1 MWLELFIFALLVLL
15 LRYYF
20 TRPSG
25 MPPGPMV
32 IPYLGNFL
40 RLDIALVKKYRKKY
54 GNIFMTELGPNK
66 FIFLCNYKLIKES
79 MSKVELSD
87 RPQFDL
93 GFILSEGVPA
103 GVIMTN
109 GKHWQN
115 ARRFLLRNLRD
126 LGMGKTYLEDAI
138 QREAQLLVEDFKTL
152 SGSPTLFPKSL
163 NVAVLNVVWQM
174 VASTRYDM
182 DDERVLSIIK
192 IIRSF
197 ETTSAMLILE
207 FIPFIKKI
215 IPNFIKNRIPI
226 YKQMANLRKEAKKL
240 IQDLMA
246 THRANLDPD
255 NPRDVIDEYLIAMDN
270 KSDIAEYFSELDLV
284 SVTFDLFNAGFDTT
298 SNMLRWIILYMIK
311 YPEVQRRV
319 QEQIDEVVP
328 RDALPSYQHKSNLP
342 LVEAMIQE
350 TLRFSSL
357 VALGVQH
364 SPERDIQLEGYH
376 IPKGSFVFPA
386 TICCHYDPQYWE
398 HPDQFRL
405 EHFLDEQG
413 NFASQKEGFLPFGTG
428 RRSCLGE
435 SLARME
441 LFLFS
446 SALLQNF
453 TFSAPEGCEVNL
465 EEDPRLPSVR
475 MAPDQNI
482 VITPRTK
489 KD

>member
-1 MWLELFIFALLVLL
+1 MAT
-15 LRYYF
+15 Y
-20 TRPSG
+20 S
-25 MPPGPMV
+25 
-32 IPYLGNFL
+32 
-40 RLDIALVKKYRKKY
+40 
-54 GNIFMTELGPNK
+54 
-66 FIFLCNYKLIKES
+66 C
-79 MSKVELSD
+79 
-87 RPQFDL
+87 
-93 GFILSEGVPA
+93 
-103 GVIMTN
+103 VIMTN

-138 QREAQLLVEDFKTL
+138 QREAQLLVEDFKKH

-197 ETTSAMLILE
+197 ETTTAMMILE

-215 IPNFIKNRIPI
+215 IPDFIKNRISV
-226 YKQMANLRKEAKKL
+226 YAQMANLRKEAKAL
-240 IQDLMA
+240 IQELKA
-246 THRANLDPD
+246 AHRAQLDPD

-284 SVTFDLFNAGFDTT
+284 CVTFDLFNAGFDTT

-319 QEQIDEVVP
+319 QEQIDAVVP
-328 RDALPSYQHKSNLP
+328 RDTLPSYQHKPNLP

-350 TLRFSSL
+350 ALRFSSL
-357 VALGVQH
+357 ISFGVQR
-364 SPERDIQLEGYH
+364 SPDRDIQVGGYL

-386 TICCHYDPQYWE
+386 TVCCHYDPQYWE

-405 EHFLDEQG
+405 EHFLDDQG

-453 TFSAPEGCEVNL
+453 TFSASEGCEVNL
-465 EEDPRLPSVR
+465 EGDPRLPSVR
-475 MAPDQNI
+475 MALDQNI

-489 KD
+489 ED

>member
-1 MWLELFIFALLVLL
+1 MWLELFIFVLLVLL

-40 RLDIALVKKYRKKY
+40 RLDIPLVKKYRKKY
-54 GNIFMTELGPNK
+54 GDIFMVELGPTK
-66 FIFLCNYKLIKES
+66 FVFLCNYKLIKEC
-79 MSKVELSD
+79 MSRVELAD

-93 GFILSEGVPA
+93 SFIISEGVPA

-138 QREAQLLVEDFKTL
+138 QREAQFMVEDFKKL
-152 SGSPTLFPKSL
+152 SGAPTLFPKSL

-174 VASTRYDM
+174 VAGTRYGM
-182 DDERVLSIIK
+182 DDEKVLTIIK
-192 IIRSF
+192 LIRSF
-197 ETTSAMLILE
+197 ETSSALLIME
-207 FIPFIKKI
+207 FIPVIKKI
-215 IPNFIKNRIPI
+215 IPDFVKNKIPI
-226 YKQMANLRKEAKKL
+226 YKTLAVLRKEAISL
-240 IQDLMA
+240 IQDLKE
-246 THRANLDPD
+246 THRAQLDPD
-255 NPRDVIDEYLIAMDN
+255 NPKDVIDEYLIAMDN
-270 KSDIAEYFSELDLV
+270 KSDIAEYFSELDLAC
-284 SVTFDLFNAGFDTT
+284 VTFDLFNAGFDTT

-319 QEQIDEVVP
+319 QKQIDEVVP
-328 RDALPSYQHKSNLP
+328 RDTLPSYQHKPNLP

-350 TLRFSSL
+350 ALRLSSL
-357 VALGVQH
+357 IALGVQH
-364 SPERDIQLEGYH
+364 ASDRDIQIEGYH

-386 TICCHYDPQYWE
+386 SICCHHDSQHWE
-398 HPDQFRL
+398 QPDQFRL

-465 EEDPRLPSVR
+465 DEDPRLPSAR
-475 MAPDQNI
+475 MATDQNI
-482 VITPRTK
+482 IITPRT
-489 KD
+489 

>member
-32 IPYLGNFL
+32 IPYLGNL
-40 RLDIALVKKYRKKY
+40 SLLKISMIETLRKKY
-54 GNIFMTELGPNK
+54 GDIFKTELGANK
-66 FIFLCNYKLIKES
+66 FIFLCNYKLIKEA
-79 MSKVELSD
+79 MSRAELSD
-87 RPQFDL
+87 RPKIDL
-93 GFILSEGVPA
+93 GLIISDGVPA

-182 DDERVLSIIK
+182 DDERVLSFIN
-192 IIRSF
+192 IIRSLDATF
-197 ETTSAMLILE
+197 IVVILE
-207 FIPFIKKI
+207 FFPIIKTIIPDFIKK
-215 IPNFIKNRIPI
+215 RLAI
-226 YKQMANLRKEAKKL
+226 YKTTAKMRKEANAL
-240 IQDLMA
+240 VQDLKA
-246 THRANLDPD
+246 THRAKLDPD

-328 RDALPSYQHKSNLP
+328 RDALPSYHHKPNLP
-342 LVEAMIQE
+342 LVEAMIHE
-350 TLRFSSL
+350 ALRVSSMA
-357 VALGVQH
+357 ALGVER
-364 SPERDIQLEGYH
+364 SPNRDIEVGGYL
-376 IPKGSFVFPA
+376 IPKGSFVFA
-386 TICCHYDPQYWE
+386 AAICCHHDPQYWE

-413 NFASQKEGFLPFGTG
+413 NFASHKEGFLPFGTG

-446 SALLQNF
+446 SALFQNF

-465 EEDPRLPSVR
+465 KENSRLPTIR
-475 MAPDQNI
+475 MSIDQNI
-482 VITPRTK
+482 VITPRMNES
-489 KD
+489 